1 MLNATSATA
10 VLPPEIWARIIDHM
24 RRTPFPWM
32 QGSSCCGGA
41 WGPAPGSSLGV
52 VQQSI
57 VPDIGLIPLFAT
69 CKLFHDML
77 AEGLQF
83 TLLFVCL
90 HPTTGQLVTHD
101 GGMYPSGTSRSWG
114 LIITDIDYSAF
125 GSSVHRLALSLY
137 RPGRIN
143 RLADMPEAAVPIC
156 DAVARDLLPHTQN
169 LVALGVHIRVD
180 CYGNSF
186 PLSTDL
192 VRAIGSL
199 QQLAKISFSG
209 CHLPLI
215 PDLRLDHVVHM
226 QTNKTISSFD
236 PFSAL
241 RELRN
246 DQSHWL
252 DTEGYRIPVEAFA
265 RLEVLHFCQSTS
277 VA

>member
-1 MLNATSATA
+1 
-10 VLPPEIWARIIDHM
+10 
-24 RRTPFPWM
+24 
-32 QGSSCCGGA
+32 
-41 WGPAPGSSLGV
+41 
-52 VQQSI
+52 
-57 VPDIGLIPLFAT
+57 
-69 CKLFHDML
+69 
-77 AEGLQF
+77 
-83 TLLFVCL
+83 
-90 HPTTGQLVTHD
+90 
-101 GGMYPSGTSRSWG
+101 
-114 LIITDIDYSAF
+114 
-125 GSSVHRLALSLY
+125 
-137 RPGRIN
+137 
-143 RLADMPEAAVPIC
+143 MPEAAVPIC
-156 DAVARDLLPHTQN
+156 DAVARDLLPHMQN
-169 LVALGVHIRVD
+169 LVALGVQIRVD

-192 VRAIGSL
+192 ARAIGSL

-265 RLEVLHFCQSTS
+265 RLEVLHFCQSNS
-277 VA
+277 VAQMQWFIEDCKVSSCRAVMEVRAQVEPRLIPMWQAVRQYLSSSSKPSLLRELVLRSNMTSPDLREVISSLASPSIRIFVSYGIYGNTDEYDDLLKLAIDAFPNAAIEFVDVRIPQDTPHEH